1 MFSTLYKRFNTFF
14 VIDSVKIL
22 VMLLFFPS
30 VFFLFSIAD
39 PIYYAVSIIAII
51 LFNNVGLDAG
61 THRYLSHRS
70 FQLSVPLQY
79 AVLLLS
85 TLTTVAFLKVQ
96 VGTHRMHHKYVDTDR
111 DPQNSRIV
119 NWLGLYCNMFIGKHI
134 TPDQYKFFIRDSLRD
149 KVVEF
154 YDSNYVTVLLV
165 YIGLLGMIDPWLIV
179 FAYIIPA
186 GYCLHTLGLVNC
198 IIHRWGYKNFQND
211 HIHAGDSRNS
221 VMLAILTLGA
231 NGWHNNHHANPSDW
245 RHGRRKWE
253 FDPTSLIIR
262 MIKK

>member
-1 MFSTLYKRFNTFF
+1 MLSTIYKSLNTFF
-14 VIDSVKIL
+14 IIDAVKIL
-22 VMLLFFPS
+22 VMVVFFPS
-30 VFFLFSIAD
+30 VFILFSID
-39 PIYYAVSIIAII
+39 NPIYYTVSIVAII

-79 AVLLLS
+79 VVLLLS
-85 TLTTVAFLKVQ
+85 TLTTIAFLKVQ

-119 NWLGLYCNMFIGKHI
+119 NWLGLYCNMFISKQ
-134 TPDQYKFFIRDSLRD
+134 TTSDQFKFFIRDSLRD

-154 YDSNYVTVLLV
+154 YDRNYVAVLFI
-165 YIGLLGMIDPWLIV
+165 YIAILGIIDPWLVV

-198 IIHRWGYKNFQND
+198 IIHRVGYQNFQSE
-211 HIHAGDSRNS
+211 HVHAGDSRNS
-221 VMLAILTLGA
+221 ILIAIVTLGA

-253 FDPTSLIIR
+253 IDPTSLIIR